1 MPAHGLRRQLPV
13 WIAAVLTATV
23 VAVGW
28 ATYFELHRSI
38 LASVDSRLAAAATEI
53 GSLLQTQTA
62 KARQD
67 VAELARE
74 PALNTVLASETPQT
88 TAAAENVLRTARAK
102 APTIGALALWTADG
116 HLVASDGPQTLVA
129 ATRPKDPSPSDSG
142 SLGRFVPAD
151 SGFAYTILAPIRIRG
166 QAVGYLVRA
175 QHSTAGGGG
184 STSTITKLVGKDAR
198 LLIGNTDDDVWTD
211 LGKLVDPPPAAPK
224 GGPIEFRNKEGKSV
238 VGRATA
244 VPGTP
249 WAIWIELPE
258 ASSSLASVH
267 ALRSRGL
274 VVFVVLTLLGA
285 LASWV
290 VVRRVSRD
298 IASQELADRAAL
310 LESKNRE
317 LRQSELR
324 FRQLVDHSPDAIIV
338 HRGSRIIFANAV
350 AARVLGLAS
359 SEEALNRSILEFV
372 PADEAEQAMGVL
384 GVGGNQE
391 TPSGVAHT
399 RLVRPDKSEVLVEAT
414 AMGVDFDGEPATQ
427 TIIRDVTERQMLEDQ
442 LRQSQKMDAVGRL
455 AGGVA
460 HDFNNLLTIIHAYA
474 DMAVKETPA
483 SDPRR
488 ADLEEV
494 LHAAKSA
501 AALTRQMLAFSR
513 KQVLEPQRLD
523 LNRSTTGIIGMIRR
537 VIGENIE
544 VKTTL
549 REGIHPIWADAGQVE
564 QVLMNLAV
572 NARDAMPEGGM
583 LDFETANVH
592 LESGYAS
599 YHGQAIPAG
608 DYVMLSVADTGVG
621 MTEEIQKK
629 IFEPFFTTKEPGKGT
644 GLGLATVY
652 GIIKQSDGFI
662 WVYSEP
668 GQGTVFKIY
677 FPRHT
682 GQEEPAVLPVPDRPL
697 RHDRM
702 ATILLVEDEPH
713 VRGAVKRILE
723 SRRFTVLE
731 ADRPSAAHKVF
742 AEKSASIDLVLTDMM
757 MPERTGAEL
766 IRELT
771 ALRPDLRAIIMS
783 GYSEEATS
791 RQWRLPAN
799 ALFVEKPIEPSELF
813 RKMNEAFGWRD

>member
-23 VAVGW
+23 VSVGW
-28 ATYFELHRSI
+28 ATYYELHRSI
-38 LASVDSRLAAAATEI
+38 LRSVGSRLAAAATEI
-53 GSLLQTQTA
+53 GALLQVQTA
-62 KARQD
+62 KPRQD

-74 PALNTVLASETPQT
+74 PALTTVLANETPQT
-88 TAAAENVLRTARAK
+88 TAAAENVLRTARRK

-116 HLVASDGPQTLVA
+116 HLVAADGPQTLVA
-129 ATRPKDPSPSDSG
+129 ATRPRDPAPGDSG
-142 SLGRFVPAD
+142 SLGRFVAAD
-151 SGFAYTILAPIRIRG
+151 SGFAYTIIAPIRIRG
-166 QAVGYLVRA
+166 QAVGFLVRA
-175 QHSTAGGGG
+175 QHSSAGGGG
-184 STSTITKLVGKDAR
+184 GTSTITKLVGKNAR
-198 LLIGNTDDDVWTD
+198 LLIGNANDDVWTD
-211 LGKLVDPPPAAPK
+211 LATLVPAPPASPN
-224 GGPIEFRNKEGKSV
+224 GGPVEFRNAAGESV
-238 VGRATA
+238 VGRETPM
-244 VPGTP
+244 PGTP

-258 ASSSLASVH
+258 GSSSLASVH

-298 IASQELADRAAL
+298 IASQELADRAEL

-350 AARVLGLAS
+350 AAKILGLGSADD
-359 SEEALNRSILEFV
+359 AIGRSILEFV
-372 PADEAEQAMGVL
+372 PPEQADQAMAVL
-384 GVGGNQE
+384 GVGAAPDG
-391 TPSGVAHT
+391 PSAAGQA
-399 RLVRPDKSEVLVEAT
+399 RLVRPDKSEVIVEAT
-414 AMGVDFDGEPATQ
+414 TLGVDFDGGQATQ
-427 TIIRDVTERQMLEDQ
+427 AIVRDVTERHMLEDQ
-442 LRQSQKMDAVGRL
+442 LRQSQKMEAVGRL

-474 DMAVKETPA
+474 DMAVKETPVG
-483 SDPRR
+483 DPRR

-549 REGIHPIWADAGQVE
+549 REGIHPIWADPGQLE

-572 NARDAMPEGGM
+572 NARDAMPDGGM
-583 LDFETANVH
+583 LKIETANVH
-592 LESGYAS
+592 LDSGYAS
-599 YHGQAIPAG
+599 FHGQAIPAG

-621 MTEEIQKK
+621 MSDEIQKK

-652 GIIKQSDGFI
+652 GIIKQSEGYI

-682 GQEEPAVLPVPDRPL
+682 AQEEPAVLPVPDRPL

-713 VRGAVKRILE
+713 VRAAVRRILE

-731 ADRPSAAHKVF
+731 ADRPSVAHKVF
-742 AEKSASIDLVLTDMM
+742 AEKSAMIDLVLTDMM

-766 IRELT
+766 VRELT